1 MRVTNHK
8 VNSDGTETF
17 TLDDKVVYVYSSR
30 GDFSISYAL
39 YSRLLNCLENNS
51 TIIPND
57 IQMLL

>member
-8 VNSDGTETF
+8 VNSDCTETF

-39 YSRLLNCLENNS
+39 YSRLLYCLENNS
-51 TIIPND
+51 TITPND